1 MVTITLKINERTKK
15 GKAFLEMA
23 RPFFEDSKEI
33 EIIKVP
39 NAISSPKTP
48 SKRKATS
55 EKVLQDL
62 DLAFKQ
68 LTTAK
73 KRSLNRKTL
82 DELLNEK

>member
-1 MVTITLKINERTKK
+1 MTTITLKINERSKK

-23 RPFFEDSKEI
+23 HAFFEDSKEI

-39 NAISSPKTP
+39 KEP
-48 SKRKATS
+48 SKKNAS
-55 EKVLQDL
+55 SSKVLQDL

-73 KRSLNRKTL
+73 KSNINRKTL

>member
-1 MVTITLKINERTKK
+1 MTTITLKINERTKK

-23 RPFFEDSKEI
+23 RAFFEDSKEI

-39 NAISSPKTP
+39 NAP
-48 SKRKATS
+48 SKRNVS
-55 EKVLQDL
+55 SNKVLQDL

-73 KRSLNRKTL
+73 KSNLNRKTL